1 MLPRTVF
8 RLRKSMMKHLFPGC
22 GCVVCQECRF
32 LVESCQLTMAI
43 LLIIGP
49 SAALL
54 LYLLVINKGE
64 KTLPRCSLLGHS
76 ASNKGPKQ
84 IRNLG
89 MCLGGICRRLWL
101 VDSSYSPQSLV
112 IGRNSEHL
120 RSAFL
125 PLISLW
131 GSFSSLSHSCSK

>member
-1 MLPRTVF
+1 
-8 RLRKSMMKHLFPGC
+8 
-22 GCVVCQECRF
+22 
-32 LVESCQLTMAI
+32 MAV
-43 LLIIGP
+43 LLIICP

-76 ASNKGPKQ
+76 APNKGPKQ

-101 VDSSYSPQSLV
+101 VGSSYSPQSLV
-112 IGRNSEHL
+112 IRRNSEHL
-120 RSAFL
+120 RSIFL
-125 PLISLW
+125 PFSVVVF
-131 GSFSSLSHSCSK
+131 SFSQSQLFKVIEGVSFCRP